1 MNADLSRKTAL
12 VTGAS
17 SDGLGAH
24 FAHVLARAGAR
35 VIVAARRVDKLEPLA
50 EEIGGGAVALDVADA
65 ASVEAMAK
73 AVGPVDI
80 LVNNAGITRAGP
92 ALDLDEEDWD
102 ATLDTNLKG
111 MWLVSRA
118 IGRAMRDRGT
128 GGSIVNIASITAFRQ
143 TPNITPYSVSKA
155 GVVQLTKQMALELAR
170 HGIRVNAIA
179 PGYVRTDINRD
190 FFETDKGA
198 ELICRI
204 AQRRLGE
211 MDDLSGPL
219 LLLASD
225 ASAYMTG
232 SILTVDGGHLLSSL

>member
-1 MNADLSRKTAL
+1 MNADLSGKAAL

-50 EEIGGGAVALDVADA
+50 REIGGEAVALDVADS
-65 ASVEAMAK
+65 ASVETMAN
-73 AVGPVDI
+73 AVGSVDI

-102 ATLDTNLKG
+102 ATLGTNLKG

-198 ELICRI
+198 ELIRRI

-211 MDDLSGPL
+211 MDDLTGPL